1 MSGSSPLRPGPSP
14 ILEEALH
21 RRNLLARAQTGGKR
35 SLIQLGIAALCL
47 FDANHMVMLKL
58 ITTHPAY
65 FCTMLVYLLEMA
77 MFSVLLTSGLASLWS
92 YLFPLHAI
100 NSLALTSE
108 QFRLLRLHPSSP
120 GFTQSPDVK
129 TPSYPNPFTPLPGP
143 LVTPLSSPPPSTQS
157 PTSPTSSVTPVNMSH
172 HSWHSN
178 SPGSVP
184 STPATTN
191 LRSPHFPLSPT
202 SPLTDTSQ
210 LASYLSS
217 YSQWEASQSML
228 AEPDTASQASQSTL
242 FWQGSGLAHT
252 SSKLDFSP
260 ASNSPKT
267 VYQLSSPLPP
277 SLSQD
282 NDNTKDTTKDQTN
295 SKVLSHRLG
304 IDPMEL
310 VSWNEN
316 LRVWITQTLLR
327 PLVSEVD
334 RVNSALPRVGV
345 SDCSVGG
352 VSVDR
357 LRKVSMLPQVVS
369 ALPSLPTLLP
379 YLEVCP
385 DQTYLVARLRAL
397 AKTGAISKYKWSSG
411 GDGWTDRLPSDS
423 EVILHCLAT
432 YMDSRLLTST
442 ATRVGMHEGD
452 SITPFTGVHFFK
464 HGMKVKQED
473 KDTLAL
479 VQVGRSPTHYV
490 VQIGS
495 QQLDVGSGRNN
506 MVHSL
511 LLFLHTV
518 KVEKGGML
526 GRVNLGLSGLNILW
540 VLD

>member
-1 MSGSSPLRPGPSP
+1 MPGLVPGPSP

-21 RRNLLARAQTGGKR
+21 RRNLLARANTGGR
-35 SLIQLGIAALCL
+35 RALLYLGVAALCL
-47 FDANHMVMLKL
+47 LDANHMILIKL
-58 ITTHPAY
+58 ISSHPAY
-65 FCTMLVYLLEMA
+65 FCTMIVYLLEMA
-77 MFSVLLTSGLASLWS
+77 VFSVLLTTSLSSLWS
-92 YLFPLHAI
+92 YLFPLQAT
-100 NSLALTSE
+100 NPLALTAE

-120 GFTQSPDVK
+120 GFTRSPEVK

-143 LVTPLSSPPPSTQS
+143 LVSPVSSPPPATQS
-157 PTSPTSSVTPVNMSH
+157 PTSPTASVTPVNMSR

-178 SPGSVP
+178 SPS
-184 STPATTN
+184 SIPATPVTTNTN
-191 LRSPHFPLSPT
+191 LRSPHFPLAPS

-217 YSQWEASQSML
+217 YSQWEASQSIL

-242 FWQGSGLAHT
+242 FWQGSGLTHA

-260 ASNSPKT
+260 ASNSPVS
-267 VYQLSSPLPP
+267 VYQLSSPMPP
-277 SLSQD
+277 SLTQD
-282 NDNTKDTTKDQTN
+282 PDSTKDTTKDQTN

-334 RVNSALPRVGV
+334 RVNSALARVGV

-352 VSVDR
+352 VPVDR
-357 LRKVSMLPQVVS
+357 LRKVSALPQVS
-369 ALPSLPTLLP
+369 TALPSLPTLLP
-379 YLEVCP
+379 YLEVCS
-385 DQTYLVARLRAL
+385 DQVYLVARLRAL
-397 AKTGAISKYKWSSG
+397 AKTGAMSQFKWNSG
-411 GDGWTDRLPSDS
+411 GDGWTDRLPTDS
-423 EVILHCLAT
+423 ELVLHCLAT
-432 YMDSRLLTST
+432 YMDSRLLTTTS
-442 ATRVGMHEGD
+442 TRVGMHEGD

-464 HGMKVKQED
+464 HGMKVKPED
-473 KDTLAL
+473 KDSLAL
-479 VQVGRSPTHYV
+479 VQVGRCPTHYV
-490 VQIGS
+490 VQIGG
-495 QQLDVGSGRNN
+495 QQLDVGGGRNN

-518 KVEKGGML
+518 KGERGGML